1 MFTVYT
7 IDAFTDS
14 AFKGNPAGVCILDA
28 PISKELMQNIA
39 AELNYSNTAFVQ
51 NVGPLEYNISWFTP
65 VSEAPL
71 CGHATIGAIYVLCD
85 VLHVV
90 KENDTVQFNSMS
102 GKLEARKEDGW
113 YILNF
118 PRYEVSYGL
127 EVEAIKGCMNI
138 APHSVEYCHN
148 CYIADMNSLSDLL
161 ALTPDLEKL
170 KLIDCRALI
179 ATCKGENGF
188 DFHSRY
194 FAPSVGI
201 NEDPV
206 CASAHSRLI
215 PYWSLRLNKS
225 EMLAHQASKRG
236 GILRCKDLQ
245 NRVLISGQAV
255 LVMKSELYS

>member
-1 MFTVYT
+1 MLTIYT
-7 IDAFTDS
+7 IDAFTNS
-14 AFKGNPAGVCILDA
+14 AFKGNPAGVCILDE

-51 NVGPLEYNISWFTP
+51 KVGHLEYNIAWFTP
-65 VSEAPL
+65 ISEAPL
-71 CGHATIGAIYVLCD
+71 CGHATIGAAYVLCD
-85 VLHVV
+85 VLNIVQE
-90 KENDTVQFNSMS
+90 KEIIKFNSMS
-102 GKLEARKEDGW
+102 GSLQAYKQDGW
-113 YILNF
+113 YTLNF
-118 PRYEVSYGL
+118 PRYETSDAL
-127 EVEAIKGCMNI
+127 DRESIKKCMNI
-138 APHSVEYCHN
+138 APHSIEYCHN
-148 CYIADMNSLSDLL
+148 CYIAEMLSLDDLY
-161 ALTPDLEKL
+161 ALTPDLERL
-170 KLIDCRALI
+170 KSIDCRALI

-215 PYWSLRLNKS
+215 PYWSVRLGKT

-236 GILRCKDLQ
+236 GVLRCVDMQ

-255 LVMKSELYS
+255 LVLKSELY